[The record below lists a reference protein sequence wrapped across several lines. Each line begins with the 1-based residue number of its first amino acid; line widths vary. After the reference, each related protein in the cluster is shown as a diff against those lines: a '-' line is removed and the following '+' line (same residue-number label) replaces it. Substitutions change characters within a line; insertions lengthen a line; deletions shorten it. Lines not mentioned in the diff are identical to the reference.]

1 MVLFNGYSLQRR
13 WPSWRQCPGMSLH
26 WCVSGRG
33 TARLQ
38 AAALLHFL
46 SVRNTFAFYSRL
58 CFLWRRRIL
67 RSLTRRQ
74 PLRNYVTTS
83 FERQF
88 FLRERLA
95 GTLEVGN
102 FLFRFFAAVSLCG
115 ATPLRCIESQRF
127 LFPHLLTSPSVNE
140 MLLDQ
145 PLKVKIFL
153 FWKL

>member
-1 MVLFNGYSLQRR
+1 MVLFHGYSLQRR
-13 WPSWRQCPGMSLH
+13 WPSWRQCPGMSLR

-46 SVRNTFAFYSRL
+46 SVRNTFAFYSHLR
-58 CFLWRRRIL
+58 FLWRRCIL
-67 RSLTRRQ
+67 LSLVSRQ
-74 PLRNYVTTS
+74 PLRNDVTTS

-102 FLFRFFAAVSLCG
+102 FLFRFLPRSPFVALHRWDGSNHGDFFFHTDWRYLQSTKC
-115 ATPLRCIESQRF
+115 CW
-127 LFPHLLTSPSVNE
+127 TSH
-140 MLLDQ
+140 
-145 PLKVKIFL
+145 
-153 FWKL
+153 